1 MKKAKTISTIITLLF
16 FSMLMCGAVTQT
28 VKADELPV
36 VCLGTSLTDSQRSGT
51 LKTLSE
57 PLNGSSYQTITITGE
72 DLVKYLNPSGAN
84 FTTHS
89 GVWSSAMIEKAGQG
103 NGINVHILDYQGRN
117 NITTITADQYKN
129 AALTAGISD
138 ANIYVT
144 SAVPID
150 GSGALAGVYAA
161 YNKTG
166 ENLNQNQVNAAQ
178 DEMNTLSKITKE
190 NKDKS
195 GYSDAQ
201 LNNAVAGA
209 KQEMGKIGNNVSD
222 SQIHDIVN
230 NQININH
237 LDDVINNNQKQQI
250 INVLIEVRDSGAL
263 KNHKFKEQADALSKN
278 IKKNA
283 KGIFD
288 KINTPENRNW
298 FEQIWHNITSFF
310 SNLFSG
316 LIVVNFN

>member
-1 MKKAKTISTIITLLF
+1 MKKAKTILTIITLLF
-16 FSMLMCGAVTQT
+16 FSTILCGTVKQT
-28 VKADELPV
+28 VKADDLPV
-36 VCLGTSLTDSQRSGT
+36 VCLGTSLTETQKNGT

-57 PLNGSSYQTITITGE
+57 PLKGASYQTITITGA

-84 FTTHS
+84 FTTNS
-89 GVWSSAMIEKAGQG
+89 GVWSSAMIEKTASG

-117 NITTITADQYKN
+117 NITTITSDQYKN

-161 YNKTG
+161 YSKTG
-166 ENLNQNQVNAAQ
+166 ENLNQSQVNAAQ
-178 DEMNTLSKITKE
+178 DEINTLSKITKE
-190 NKDKS
+190 NKDKD

-209 KQEMGKIGNNVSD
+209 KQEMGKIGNNISN

-237 LDDVINNNQKQQI
+237 LGDVINNNQKQQI
-250 INVLIEVRDSGAL
+250 INILIEVRDSGAL
-263 KNHKFKEQADALSKN
+263 KNHKFRDQADALSKN

-283 KGIFD
+283 KDIFD

-310 SNLFSG
+310 SHLFGG
-316 LIVVNFN
+316 LIVTTF

>member
-1 MKKAKTISTIITLLF
+1 MKKAKTISTFITLLF
-16 FSMLMCGAVTQT
+16 FGMFMCSTVTQT

-117 NITTITADQYKN
+117 NITTVTADQYKN

-237 LDDVINNNQKQQI
+237 LGDVINNNQKQQI
-250 INVLIEVRDSGAL
+250 INVLIEVRNSGAL
-263 KNHKFKEQADALSKN
+263 KNHKFKDQADALSKN

-298 FEQIWHNITSFF
+298 FELIWHNITSFF

>member
-1 MKKAKTISTIITLLF
+1 MKKAKTILAIITMLF
-16 FSMLMCGAVTQT
+16 FSTILCCTVKQT
-28 VKADELPV
+28 VKADDLPV
-36 VCLGTSLTDSQRSGT
+36 VCLGTSLTETQKNGT

-57 PLNGSSYQTITITGE
+57 PLKGASYQTITITGA

-84 FTTHS
+84 FTTNS
-89 GVWSSAMIEKAGQG
+89 GVWSSAMIEKTASS

-117 NITTITADQYKN
+117 NITTITSDQYKN

-161 YNKTG
+161 YSKTG
-166 ENLNQNQVNAAQ
+166 ENLNQSQVNAAQ
-178 DEMNTLSKITKE
+178 DEINTLSKITKE
-190 NKDKS
+190 NKDKD

-209 KQEMGKIGNNVSD
+209 KQEMGKIGNNISN

-237 LDDVINNNQKQQI
+237 LGDVINNNQKQQI
-250 INVLIEVRDSGAL
+250 INILIEVRDSGAL
-263 KNHKFKEQADALSKN
+263 KNHKFRDQADALSKN

-283 KGIFD
+283 KDIFD

-298 FEQIWHNITSFF
+298 FEQIWHSITSFF
-310 SNLFSG
+310 SHLFGG
-316 LIVVNFN
+316 LIVTTF

>member
-1 MKKAKTISTIITLLF
+1 MLF
-16 FSMLMCGAVTQT
+16 FGTILCGTVKQT
-28 VKADELPV
+28 VKADDLPV
-36 VCLGTSLTDSQRSGT
+36 VCLGTSLTETQKNGT

-57 PLNGSSYQTITITGE
+57 PLKGTSYQTITITGA

-84 FTTHS
+84 FTTNS
-89 GVWSSAMIEKAGQG
+89 GVWSSAMIEKTASG

-117 NITTITADQYKN
+117 NITTITSDQYKN

-161 YNKTG
+161 YSKTG
-166 ENLNQNQVNAAQ
+166 ENLNQSQVNAAQ
-178 DEMNTLSKITKE
+178 DEINTLSKITKE
-190 NKDKS
+190 NKDKD

-209 KQEMGKIGNNVSD
+209 KQEMGKIGNNISN

-237 LDDVINNNQKQQI
+237 LGDVINNNQKQQI
-250 INVLIEVRDSGAL
+250 INILIEVRDSGAL
-263 KNHKFKEQADALSKN
+263 KNHKFRDQADALSKN

-283 KGIFD
+283 KDIFD

-310 SNLFSG
+310 SHLFGG
-316 LIVVNFN
+316 LIVTTF

>member
-1 MKKAKTISTIITLLF
+1 MKKAKTILAIITMLF
-16 FSMLMCGAVTQT
+16 FGTILCGTVKQT
-28 VKADELPV
+28 VKADDLPV
-36 VCLGTSLTDSQRSGT
+36 VCLGTSLTETQKNGT

-57 PLNGSSYQTITITGE
+57 PLKGTSYQTITITGA

-84 FTTHS
+84 FTTNS
-89 GVWSSAMIEKAGQG
+89 GVWSSAMIEKTASG

-117 NITTITADQYKN
+117 NITTITSDQYKN

-161 YNKTG
+161 YSKTG
-166 ENLNQNQVNAAQ
+166 ENLNQSQVNAAQ
-178 DEMNTLSKITKE
+178 DEINTLSKITKE
-190 NKDKS
+190 NKDKD

-201 LNNAVAGA
+201 LNNAVASA
-209 KQEMGKIGNNVSD
+209 KQEMGKIGNNISN

-237 LDDVINNNQKQQI
+237 LGDVINNNQKQQI
-250 INVLIEVRDSGAL
+250 INILIEVRDSGAL
-263 KNHKFKEQADALSKN
+263 KNHKFRDQADALSKN

-283 KGIFD
+283 KDIFD

-310 SNLFSG
+310 SHLFGG
-316 LIVVNFN
+316 LIVTTF

>member
-16 FSMLMCGAVTQT
+16 FSLLMCSAVTQT

-36 VCLGTSLTDSQRSGT
+36 VCLGTSLTASQRSGT

-190 NKDKS
+190 NQDKS

-237 LDDVINNNQKQQI
+237 LGDVINNNQKQQI

-263 KNHKFKEQADALSKN
+263 KNHKFKDQADALSKN

>member
-1 MKKAKTISTIITLLF
+1 MKKAKTILAIITMLF
-16 FSMLMCGAVTQT
+16 FSTILCVTVKQT
-28 VKADELPV
+28 VKADDLPV
-36 VCLGTSLTDSQRSGT
+36 VCLGTSLTETQKTGT

-57 PLNGSSYQTITITGE
+57 PLKGASYQTITITGA

-84 FTTHS
+84 FTTNS
-89 GVWSSAMIEKAGQG
+89 GVWSSAMIEKTASG

-117 NITTITADQYKN
+117 NITTITSDQYKN

-161 YNKTG
+161 YSKTG
-166 ENLNQNQVNAAQ
+166 ENLNQSQVNAAQ
-178 DEMNTLSKITKE
+178 DEINTLSKITKE
-190 NKDKS
+190 NKDKD

-209 KQEMGKIGNNVSD
+209 KQEMGKIGNNISN

-237 LDDVINNNQKQQI
+237 LGDVINNNQKQQI
-250 INVLIEVRDSGAL
+250 INILIEVRDSGAL
-263 KNHKFKEQADALSKN
+263 KNHKFRDQADALSKN

-283 KGIFD
+283 KDIFD

-310 SNLFSG
+310 SHLFGG
-316 LIVVNFN
+316 LIVTTF

>member
-1 MKKAKTISTIITLLF
+1 MKKAKTILAIITMLF
-16 FSMLMCGAVTQT
+16 FSTILCGTVKQT
-28 VKADELPV
+28 VKADDLPV
-36 VCLGTSLTDSQRSGT
+36 VCLGTSLTETQKNGT

-57 PLNGSSYQTITITGE
+57 PLKGTSYQTITITGA

-84 FTTHS
+84 FTTNS
-89 GVWSSAMIEKAGQG
+89 GVWSSAMIEKTASG

-117 NITTITADQYKN
+117 NITTITSDQYKN

-161 YNKTG
+161 YSKTG
-166 ENLNQNQVNAAQ
+166 ENLNQSQVNAAQ
-178 DEMNTLSKITKE
+178 DEINTLSKITKE
-190 NKDKS
+190 NKDKD

-209 KQEMGKIGNNVSD
+209 KQEMGKIGNNISN

-237 LDDVINNNQKQQI
+237 LGDVINNNQKQQI
-250 INVLIEVRDSGAL
+250 INILIEVRDSGAL
-263 KNHKFKEQADALSKN
+263 KNHKFRDQADALSKN

-283 KGIFD
+283 KDIFD

-310 SNLFSG
+310 SHLFGG
-316 LIVVNFN
+316 LIVTTF

>member
-16 FSMLMCGAVTQT
+16 FSLLMCSAVTQT

-36 VCLGTSLTDSQRSGT
+36 VCLGTSLTASQRSGT

-237 LDDVINNNQKQQI
+237 LGDVINNNQKQQI

-263 KNHKFKEQADALSKN
+263 KNHKFKDQADALSKN

-316 LIVVNFN
+316 LIIVNFN

>member
-1 MKKAKTISTIITLLF
+1 MKKAKTISTFITLLF
-16 FSMLMCGAVTQT
+16 FGMFMCSTVTQT

-237 LDDVINNNQKQQI
+237 LGDVINNNQKQQI
-250 INVLIEVRDSGAL
+250 INVLIEVRNSGAL
-263 KNHKFKEQADALSKN
+263 KNHKFKDQADALSKN

>member
-1 MKKAKTISTIITLLF
+1 MKKAKTILAIITMLF
-16 FSMLMCGAVTQT
+16 FSTILCVTVKQT
-28 VKADELPV
+28 VKADDLPV
-36 VCLGTSLTDSQRSGT
+36 VCLGTSLTETQKNGT

-57 PLNGSSYQTITITGE
+57 PLKGASYQTITITGA

-84 FTTHS
+84 FTTNS
-89 GVWSSAMIEKAGQG
+89 GVWSSAMIEKTASG

-117 NITTITADQYKN
+117 NITTITSDQYKN

-161 YNKTG
+161 YSKTG
-166 ENLNQNQVNAAQ
+166 ENLNQSQVNAAQ
-178 DEMNTLSKITKE
+178 DEINTLSKITKE
-190 NKDKS
+190 NKDKD

-209 KQEMGKIGNNVSD
+209 KQEMGKIGNNISN

-237 LDDVINNNQKQQI
+237 LGDVINNNQKQQI
-250 INVLIEVRDSGAL
+250 INILIEVRDSGAL
-263 KNHKFKEQADALSKN
+263 KNHKFRDQADALSKN

-283 KGIFD
+283 KDIFD

-310 SNLFSG
+310 SHLFGG
-316 LIVVNFN
+316 LIVTTF